1 MKTIV
6 EGAETE
12 EELAWVREKG
22 AIFAQDYRVAKP
34 TTPPTKHR
42 LTSSH
47 N

>member
-42 LTSSH
+42 LTSLH

>member
-1 MKTIV
+1 VKTIAD
-6 EGAETE
+6 GAETE
-12 EELAWVREKG
+12 EELACVREKG
-22 AIFAQDYRVAKP
+22 AIFAQGYRITKP